1 MRGAAAILLVAAPLL
16 AGCDLSMS
24 DQPRHE
30 TEGSDT
36 LWDGG
41 PKAQAAPPGTVAVDA
56 AARDEALK
64 NPPAPTLAL
73 LERGQERYAIYCAP
87 CHGASGKGDGAVVS
101 RGFPAPKS
109 FADPNLR
116 AMPPQHVVDAVAR
129 DEALKNPPAPTL
141 ALLERGQERYAIY
154 CAPCH
159 GAGGKGDGA
168 VVSRGFPAP
177 KSFADPNLSAM
188 PPQHVVDAISR
199 GFGLMYDFAD
209 KIEPRDRW
217 AIAFYVKALQR
228 AEAEERSGR

>member
-36 LWDGG
+36 LWEGG

-116 AMPPQHVVDAVAR
+116 TMPPQHVVDAV
-129 DEALKNPPAPTL
+129 
-141 ALLERGQERYAIY
+141 
-154 CAPCH
+154 
-159 GAGGKGDGA
+159 
-168 VVSRGFPAP
+168 
-177 KSFADPNLSAM
+177 
-188 PPQHVVDAISR
+188 SR